1 MYRDDAAYLREWVE
15 FHRLVGVERFYLYD
29 NESRDDH
36 RDVLEP
42 YVDSGLVELTEW
54 PVPVV
59 GGTGRP
65 SGIMRAFDDCIERHR
80 RDSRWIAFLDID
92 EFLFTP
98 TEIPFPRLLSEYEQ
112 WPGVFASR
120 AEYGTSGHVSKPAGL
135 TIESYV
141 HRRRQIPDSRSY
153 AKSIVDPTR
162 VARCASVHHFAY
174 LDGLPVNENGVPVR
188 MAIRAERL
196 PISYSRLRIN
206 HYGLKSEEELRRKR
220 ALWDESGV
228 ERAEPPAIRVQV
240 SSLYEEDHM
249 MDRFVPALRRAMGMD
264 ERQQQVTAGE

>member
-29 NESRDDH
+29 NESRDQH
-36 RDVLEP
+36 REVLEP
-42 YVDSGLVELTEW
+42 YIESGLVELTGW

-98 TEIPFPRLLSEYEQ
+98 TDTALPELLSEYEQ

-153 AKSIVDPTR
+153 AKSIVDPAR

-174 LDGLPVNENGVPVR
+174 LDGLPVNENRVPVR

-228 ERAEPPAIRVQV
+228 ERAQPPAIRVQV

-264 ERQQQVTAGE
+264 ERPQQVSAGE